1 MASHFILSTPELAL
15 FGIANTK
22 LENYKFPCWKL
33 KLYQHDN
40 DPHASFN
47 WPQLIQMAPVSIY

>member
-40 DPHASFN
+40 DPYASFN
-47 WPQLIQMAPVSIY
+47 WFQ